1 MEIALERIANMRNGE
16 LDLSNLGL
24 TELPPLVFEDPS
36 TLRHLYC
43 YDNQLTSL
51 PQLPSTLVSLYCM
64 GNQLTHLPPLPPT
77 LVELSCRD
85 NQITKLPQL
94 GSEGTPSTLRSLNCS
109 NNQLTE
115 LPQLPSTLKYLNCE
129 DNPLQYPPVD
139 VLKESIAYIREWMSE
154 NPKHST
160 YIKSANKV

>member
-36 TLRHLYC
+36 ILRHLYC
-43 YDNQLTSL
+43 GHNQLTSL

-64 GNQLTHLPPLPPT
+64 GNQLTHLPPLPPM
-77 LVELSCRD
+77 LAGLNCVD
-85 NQITKLPQL
+85 NQLTSLPQL
-94 GSEGTPSTLRSLNCS
+94 GSEGTPSTLVHLNCKG
-109 NNQLTE
+109 NQLTE

-129 DNPLQYPPVD
+129 DNPLQYPPDD
-139 VLKESIAYIREWMSE
+139 VMEKSIAYIREWMSE

-160 YIKSANKV
+160 YIKSANKQ